1 MKNLSAVA
9 LAISLLC
16 QLSSQPASSQGQ
28 PNVSVVNLSV
38 QTDDSG
44 KQLVLTPRG
53 FLVPLPGAGVITN
66 AVQIYMGRDGGFWYV
81 DWTGKSTDITDYV
94 AQVRAQ
100 TDRVLAGQKQASQA
114 QPGQAYQQAS
124 PPQYAPFI
132 TSYSTNESPPGA
144 VQGGAPQ
151 NSDSEQIQSYNQGA
165 SSPQDAQNQQYSQ
178 TTQNQSSSSSA
189 GNSIAGTAMAAG
201 LGAMAG
207 TAASAAYYNRMPYG
221 TPYYYGPHGN
231 PYYRDDY
238 GKDVF
243 VEDGEVKWNNVAA
256 ANQVQ
261 NNRQQQKIDQ
271 AKSYQQQRAATQQPP
286 AHKQA
291 QTEQLSQQG
300 HERFQQQQNWY
311 QNQTRDTER
320 AQAWR
325 QQSQGDNPFV
335 RQSGNDGRFSSR
347 GSSDSGKRSFGD
359 GGSESGGAFGDRAGG
374 REAGGL
380 RDRAGGRESGG
391 LRDRAGARGSAGRA
405 GGGRRRGR

>member
-1 MKNLSAVA
+1 MKNLSAVV
-9 LAISLLC
+9 LAISLLF

-132 TSYSTNESPPGA
+132 TSYSTNVSPPRA
-144 VQGGAPQ
+144 VQGEELQ
-151 NSDSEQIQSYNQGA
+151 NSDSGQIQSGDQGA
-165 SSPQDAQNQQYSQ
+165 SSPQDAQNQQY
-178 TTQNQSSSSSA
+178 TQNQSSSSGS

-256 ANQVQ
+256 KNQIQ

-286 AHKQA
+286 AHNQA

-347 GSSDSGKRSFGD
+347 GSSDSGRGSLGTRD
-359 GGSESGGAFGDRAGG
+359 GGSSNGGAFSDRAGG

-380 RDRAGGRESGG
+380 RDRAGG
-391 LRDRAGARGSAGRA
+391 GSAGRA